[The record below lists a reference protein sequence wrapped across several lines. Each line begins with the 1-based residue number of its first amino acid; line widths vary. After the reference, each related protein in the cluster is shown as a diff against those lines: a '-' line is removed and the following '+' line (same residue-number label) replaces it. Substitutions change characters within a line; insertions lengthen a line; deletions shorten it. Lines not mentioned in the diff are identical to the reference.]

1 MGTSMS
7 ALLGAGGAVKSV
19 QRGKSTPV
27 AGQGGTLDITI
38 APIDPAKTMANLL
51 TVGQITSATQ
61 WTRQLSILN
70 ATTLR
75 LTSYGWDTNGNTFM
89 LESSWEVIDFK

>member
-1 MGTSMS
+1 MGTSIS
-7 ALLGAGGAVKSV
+7 ALLGGGGAVKSV

-27 AGQGGTLDITI
+27 YGQGGTLDITI
-38 APIDPAKTMANLL
+38 AAIDPAKSMANLL
-51 TVGQITSATQ
+51 TVGQITSASQ

-75 LTSYGWDTNGNTFM
+75 LQSSGFDNNSNQLF
-89 LESSWEVIDFK
+89 LESSWEVVEFK